1 METNDL
7 QNTWKNIGIELNSKT
22 TDDLSQLLTSKIRK
36 TMNNFLFIIGLDI
49 IVCVG
54 LIIFLIITALNR
66 PGDLIYQVN
75 NSILGL
81 ITLIS
86 LIASSYSWNKLQNN
100 RYNLS
105 LKEWMEQRIKML
117 SKWLLGRYS
126 KSYIVLLPI
135 LMVLIMLSIHVYFEH
150 KPFVEV
156 MKSKESIYGLT
167 VGFIIGLFVSFY
179 AVNKIRKYQLKNL
192 EFLKDLYNRLWYSIY

>member
-1 METNDL
+1 MESNEL
-7 QNTWKNIGIELNSKT
+7 QNIWKNIDAEIQSKTSIELN
-22 TDDLSQLLTSKIRK
+22 QLLTSKTRK
-36 TMNNFLFIIGLDI
+36 TINKFLIFTGIDI
-49 IVCVG
+49 VVCFG
-54 LIIFLIITALNR
+54 LIVFLIITALNR

-192 EFLKDLYNRLWYSIY
+192 EFLKDLYNRL

>member
-22 TDDLSQLLTSKIRK
+22 TDDLSQLLTSKTRK

-66 PGDLIYQVN
+66 PCDLIYKVN

-86 LIASSYSWNKLQNN
+86 LIASLYSWNKLQNN

-135 LMVLIMLSIHVYFEH
+135 LMVLIMLSIHVYFEN

-192 EFLKDLYNRLWYSIY
+192 EFLKDLYNSL

>member
-22 TDDLSQLLTSKIRK
+22 TDDLSQLLTSKTRK

-86 LIASSYSWNKLQNN
+86 LIASLYSWNKLQNN

-135 LMVLIMLSIHVYFEH
+135 LMVLIMLSIHVYFEN

-192 EFLKDLYNRLWYSIY
+192 EFLKDLYNSL

>member
-1 METNDL
+1 METSDL
-7 QNTWKNIGIELNSKT
+7 QNTWKNIGIELNTKT
-22 TDDLSQLLTSKIRK
+22 TDDLNQLLTSKIRK

-86 LIASSYSWNKLQNN
+86 LIASLYSWNKLQNN

-192 EFLKDLYNRLWYSIY
+192 EFLKDLYNRL

>member
-117 SKWLLGRYS
+117 SKWLFGRYS

-192 EFLKDLYNRLWYSIY
+192 EFLKDLYNRL

>member
-135 LMVLIMLSIHVYFEH
+135 LMVLIMLSIHVYFEN
-150 KPFVEV
+150 KLFVEV

-179 AVNKIRKYQLKNL
+179 VVNKIRKYQLKNL

>member
-1 METNDL
+1 METSDL
-7 QNTWKNIGIELNSKT
+7 QNTWKNIGIELNTKT
-22 TDDLSQLLTSKIRK
+22 TDDLNQLLTSKIRK

-86 LIASSYSWNKLQNN
+86 LIASLYSWNKLQNK

-135 LMVLIMLSIHVYFEH
+135 LMVLIMLSIHVYFEN
-150 KPFVEV
+150 KLFVEV

-179 AVNKIRKYQLKNL
+179 VVNKIRKYQLKNL

>member
-86 LIASSYSWNKLQNN
+86 LIASLYSWNKLQNN

-135 LMVLIMLSIHVYFEH
+135 LMVLIMLSIHVYFEN
-150 KPFVEV
+150 KLFVEV

-179 AVNKIRKYQLKNL
+179 VVNKIRKYQLKNL

>member
-1 METNDL
+1 METSDL
-7 QNTWKNIGIELNSKT
+7 QNTWKNIGIELNTKT
-22 TDDLSQLLTSKIRK
+22 TDDLNQLLTSKIRK

-192 EFLKDLYNRLWYSIY
+192 EFLKDLYNRL

>member
-1 METNDL
+1 METSDL
-7 QNTWKNIGIELNSKT
+7 QNTWKNIGIELNTKT
-22 TDDLSQLLTSKIRK
+22 TDDLNQLLTSKIRK

-86 LIASSYSWNKLQNN
+86 LIASLYSWNKLQNK

-135 LMVLIMLSIHVYFEH
+135 LMVLIMLSIHVYFEN
-150 KPFVEV
+150 KLFVEV

-179 AVNKIRKYQLKNL
+179 VVNKIRKYQLKNL
-192 EFLKDLYNRLWYSIY
+192 EFLKDLYNRL

>member
-86 LIASSYSWNKLQNN
+86 LIASLYSWNKLQNK

-179 AVNKIRKYQLKNL
+179 VVNKIRKYQLKNL
-192 EFLKDLYNRLWYSIY
+192 EFLKDLYNRL

>member
-1 METNDL
+1 METSDL
-7 QNTWKNIGIELNSKT
+7 QNTWKNIGIELNTKT
-22 TDDLSQLLTSKIRK
+22 TDDLNQLLTSKIRK

-86 LIASSYSWNKLQNN
+86 LIASLYSWNKLQNN

-135 LMVLIMLSIHVYFEH
+135 LMVLIMLSIHVYFEN
-150 KPFVEV
+150 KLFVEV

-179 AVNKIRKYQLKNL
+179 VVNKIRKYQLKNL
-192 EFLKDLYNRLWYSIY
+192 EFLKDLYNRL

>member
-192 EFLKDLYNRLWYSIY
+192 EFLKDLYNRL

>member
-1 METNDL
+1 METSDL
-7 QNTWKNIGIELNSKT
+7 QNTWKNIGIELNTKT
-22 TDDLSQLLTSKIRK
+22 TDDLNQLLTSKIRK

-135 LMVLIMLSIHVYFEH
+135 LMVLIMLSIHVYFEN
-150 KPFVEV
+150 KLFVEV

-179 AVNKIRKYQLKNL
+179 VVNKIRKYQLKNL
-192 EFLKDLYNRLWYSIY
+192 EFLKDLYNRL

>member
-7 QNTWKNIGIELNSKT
+7 QNTWKNIGIELNTKT
-22 TDDLSQLLTSKIRK
+22 TDDLNQLLTSKIRK

-86 LIASSYSWNKLQNN
+86 LIASLYSWNKLQNN

-179 AVNKIRKYQLKNL
+179 VVNKIRKYQLKNL
-192 EFLKDLYNRLWYSIY
+192 EFLKDLYNRL

>member
-135 LMVLIMLSIHVYFEH
+135 LMVLIMLSIHVYFEN
-150 KPFVEV
+150 KLFVEV

-179 AVNKIRKYQLKNL
+179 VVNKIRKYQLKNL
-192 EFLKDLYNRLWYSIY
+192 EFLKDLYNRL

>member
-7 QNTWKNIGIELNSKT
+7 QNTWKNIDAEIQSKTSIELN
-22 TDDLSQLLTSKIRK
+22 QLLTSKTRK
-36 TMNNFLFIIGLDI
+36 TINKFLIFIGIDI

-54 LIIFLIITALNR
+54 LIVFLIITALNR

-86 LIASSYSWNKLQNN
+86 LIASLYSWNKLQNKELN
-100 RYNLS
+100 IPLKSWLEKRINL
-105 LKEWMEQRIKML
+105 L
-117 SKWLLGRYS
+117 SKWLLGKYS
-126 KSYIVLLPI
+126 KSYIIFMPFLVA
-135 LMVLIMLSIHVYFEH
+135 MIMLSIHVYYEY

-156 MKSKESIYGLT
+156 MKSEESIYGLI
-167 VGFIIGLFVSFY
+167 VGFVIGLSVAFY
-179 AVNKIRKYQLKNL
+179 AVNKIRRYQLKNL
-192 EFLKDLYNRLWYSIY
+192 EFLKEMYGRL

>member
-135 LMVLIMLSIHVYFEH
+135 LMVLIMLSIHVYFEN
-150 KPFVEV
+150 KLFVEV

-192 EFLKDLYNRLWYSIY
+192 EFLKDLYNRL

>member
-1 METNDL
+1 METSDL
-7 QNTWKNIGIELNSKT
+7 QNTWKNIGIELNTKT
-22 TDDLSQLLTSKIRK
+22 TDDLNQLLTSKIRK

-86 LIASSYSWNKLQNN
+86 LIASLYSWNKLQNN

-135 LMVLIMLSIHVYFEH
+135 LMVLIMLSIHVYFEN
-150 KPFVEV
+150 KLFVEV

-179 AVNKIRKYQLKNL
+179 VVNKIRKYQLKNL